1 MQSAGNCWFADAT
14 SGNYQPV
21 QLEGRGEYVKQ
32 LTNGTLRII
41 KALEDDHGYYLC
53 HASNGIGIGISKV
66 VFLRVHSQC
75 WNCLLLVGGVDGA
88 GGGGGGAG
96 AGGSLLFL
104 LCRRSFLCFL
114 LLRHHQFL
122 PFLLLP

>member
-1 MQSAGNCWFADAT
+1 M
-14 SGNYQPV
+14 

-75 WNCLLLVGGVDGA
+75 WHFLLVVAVD
-88 GGGGGGAG
+88 GGGGGG
-96 AGGSLLFL
+96 GGSLLFF
-104 LCRRSFLCFL
+104 LCRRRFLCFL
-114 LLRHHQFL
+114 FLRHHQFL
-122 PFLLLP
+122 PCLLLPQSLA